1 MTHPI
6 VSAFCAG
13 QPVPFRN
20 GELSAFAKHPV
31 DGPVHIG
38 FLGLGGD
45 AQADRKHH
53 GGPDMAVHLY
63 PRDHIPF
70 WRERL
75 GAHSLLNDP
84 GAFGTNLAVEGLTE
98 DHVRIGDRFRLGEA
112 LIEVS
117 QPRKPCWKI
126 EHRFGHAEMV
136 AAIIAGGR
144 CGWYFRVIE
153 EGMAQAGDVME
164 LIAGSGTQ
172 WSVAEA
178 FAAIVGPTGK
188 TTPRDTFA
196 ALADCPQLSADWRQ
210 KAAVRAAK

>member
-1 MTHPI
+1 MAHPV
-6 VSAFCAG
+6 VSAFCTG

-20 GELSAFAKHPV
+20 GELSAFAKHAV

-63 PRDHIPF
+63 PRDHRPF
-70 WRERL
+70 WREAIGQHPKL
-75 GAHSLLNDP
+75 DEH

-98 DHVRIGDRFRLGEA
+98 DKVMIGDRFRLGQA
-112 LIEVS
+112 LLEVS

-126 EHRFGHAEMV
+126 EHHFGQSGMV
-136 AAIIAGGR
+136 TAIIASGN

-153 EGMAQAGDVME
+153 EGMAQAGDVLE
-164 LIAGSGTQ
+164 PIADSGTA
-172 WSVAEA
+172 WSVAEV
-178 FAAIVGPTGK
+178 FRAIVGPGK
-188 TTPRDTFA
+188 AIPRETFA
-196 ALADCPQLSADWRQ
+196 ALADCPQLSDDWRQ
-210 KAAVRAAK
+210 KAAARAKI